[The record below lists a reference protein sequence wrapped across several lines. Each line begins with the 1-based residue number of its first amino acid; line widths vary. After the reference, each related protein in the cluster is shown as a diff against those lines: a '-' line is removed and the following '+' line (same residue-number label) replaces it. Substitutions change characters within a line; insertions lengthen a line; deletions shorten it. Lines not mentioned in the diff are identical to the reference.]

1 MLGISDL
8 TTFVVTV
15 FFLLVAPGPSML
27 YVLRQSGGFGVKAGL
42 QASLGVMTG
51 DLVLM
56 LMAAL
61 GVASLLA
68 AFPTAFLVIKYLGA
82 AYLVYLGVQA
92 ILSKPG
98 KAEVSKIDSP
108 KHFRQ
113 GLTITLLNPKAVIFF
128 MAFFPLFIDP
138 SYDNKVLSFL
148 SLGALF
154 QVMSIVHLLS
164 LIAVARLAKKAFQR
178 ESRIKTWFN
187 KATGGVFIGFGAKVA
202 IF

>member
-1 MLGISDL
+1 MFGVSDL

-15 FFLLVAPGPSML
+15 FVLLIAPGPSML
-27 YVLRQSGGFGVKAGL
+27 FVLRQSGSFGVKAGL
-42 QASLGVMTG
+42 KASLGVMTG
-51 DLVLM
+51 DLILM

-68 AFPTAFLVIKYLGA
+68 AFPKAFLVIKYLGA
-82 AYLVYLGVQA
+82 AYLVYLGVRVL
-92 ILSKPG
+92 ISKPD
-98 KAEVSKIDSP
+98 KAKLLKIDSP

-138 SYDNKVLSFL
+138 NYHNKMLSFL

-154 QVMSIVHLLS
+154 QTMSIVHLLS
-164 LIAVARLAKKAFQR
+164 LIALARLAQKAFQG
-178 ESRIKTWFN
+178 ESRLKTWFN